1 MNSPAGEVA
10 VVEAQVVAK
19 PNSFTGEITV
29 SSMIIDQLSS
39 GLYENPAACLK
50 ELVNNSFD
58 ADALRVTMSVRPDA
72 DLIIIEDDGTGFSES
87 DFRRHFERI
96 ARSHKREGS
105 DTTPF
110 GRPKIG
116 KIGIGFIAAN
126 EICERLEI
134 VSTVAGSTELMSVTI
149 DFDKMRLNAEDR
161 ERDND
166 AIAKG
171 DFHGELTQD
180 AQPSD
185 HFTRIY
191 LRDIRDTA
199 RDVLDGARLGKGS
212 SSLYGLSEES
222 VRDWLSKPSLTS
234 WSEFDAY
241 SRTVLEIALN
251 VPVGYYQDWAAA
263 GSNPTMRRIQ
273 SDVDALDFKLVIDGT
288 PQKKPTV
295 FRSGDGRI
303 LTREIHLE
311 GDGVRARGYLFAYD
325 HKLHPTD
332 INGLLVR
339 IRNAAVGKYD
349 STYLE
354 YPGWQAALFQDWVSG
369 EVYADD
375 RLEDALN
382 IDRRTFRTTH
392 PAYVELQ
399 RMLHEEL
406 RSFFAEARRVLYGKR
421 SEEKKLERA
430 IKEATEVSSISKRFG
445 NPPSAPPR
453 AIPAVPTLDRVQP
466 SPSPVSN
473 QTLDSAEIRKLTA
486 TYRPSEVI
494 ALVEA
499 AAIKVGLTPAQV
511 SSLVSE
517 IIESMGL

>member
-1 MNSPAGEVA
+1 
-10 VVEAQVVAK
+10 
-19 PNSFTGEITV
+19 
-29 SSMIIDQLSS
+29 MIIDQLSS

-58 ADALRVTMSVRPDA
+58 ADATRVTMSVRPDA
-72 DLIIIEDDGTGFSES
+72 DLIIIEDDGTGFSAN
-87 DFRRHFERI
+87 DFKRHFARI
-96 ARSHKREGS
+96 ARSYKREDA
-105 DTTPF
+105 DTTPS

-134 VSTVAGSTELMSVTI
+134 ISTVAGSTQLMSVTL
-149 DFDKMRLNAEDR
+149 DFDKMRLNAQDR
-161 ERDND
+161 AREND

-171 DFHGELTQD
+171 DYYGELSED
-180 AQPSD
+180 AELSD

-191 LRDIRDTA
+191 LRDVRETT
-199 RDVLDGARLGKGS
+199 RDVLDGARRGKGS

-222 VRDWLSKPSLTS
+222 VRDRLARPSLTS
-234 WSEFDAY
+234 WSEFDLY
-241 SRTVLEIALN
+241 SQTVLEIALN
-251 VPVGYYQDWAAA
+251 VPVGYHQGWAAA
-263 GSNPTMRRIQ
+263 GSNPTMRKIQ
-273 SDVDALDFKLVIDGT
+273 SDVDALNFELVIDGT

-295 FRSGDGRI
+295 FRPDDGRI
-303 LTREIHLE
+303 LTREIRLE
-311 GDGVRARGYLFAYD
+311 GDGVSARGYLFAYD

-369 EVYADD
+369 EVYVDD

-430 IKEATEVSSISKRFG
+430 IKEATEVSSISSRLG
-445 NPPSAPPR
+445 NTPSPPPR
-453 AIPAVPTLDRVQP
+453 STPEIPPLDTAKL
-466 SPSPVSN
+466 SPSLVPN

-499 AAIKVGLTPAQV
+499 AATKVGLTRAQI

-517 IIESMGL
+517 VVESMGL